1 MPADGAVTVRTLTI
15 TADGRE
21 SGIHRAT
28 LRNRRYKPAQPE
40 PKDARA
46 SGVSYRYY
54 EGTFDRFA
62 EMEAAKPVRS
72 GSAQSFDW
80 RGYGRHEHFG
90 LVFEGWLH
98 VPEDGLYRFRAQAD
112 DASALYI
119 DGEAVVRNE
128 TYDQPVEGSVPLRR
142 GWHRLRLDFYQRS
155 GDIGLGLSWAKDEAS
170 LKPLDATQLRH

>member
-1 MPADGAVTVRTLTI
+1 M
-15 TADGRE
+15 
-21 SGIHRAT
+21 
-28 LRNRRYKPAQPE
+28 
-40 PKDARA
+40 
-46 SGVSYRYY
+46 SYRYY

-128 TYDQPVEGSVPLRR
+128 TYDQVVGRQRAAASRLASAAAGFLPALRR
-142 GWHRLRLDFYQRS
+142 HRPRVELGQGRGVAETAGRDAAAALRQEVRPDPGHRIADGRTGS
-155 GDIGLGLSWAKDEAS
+155 RAARAWRE
-170 LKPLDATQLRH
+170 RR